1 MILLQEQES
10 LEYEFRLEKA
20 RQEAEKVRID
30 AEGKAIANRILAA
43 SLTPNILKEKYK
55 TGFQYFD
62 IQIDDKKLTK
72 LNAKDAKRN
81 NAKILEYNK
90 VKKAHALL
98 EAKVKQIH
106 KYTTVVFLSSII
118 SGLVV
123 IVVSAFLFMQSSDK
137 LTNMTETS
145 REALVVFAEN
155 VDGVNA
161 SLKNLDT
168 AIKKQGDLLAIN
180 EKLVVTLDKIEKRVE
195 KSNENTVGELQL
207 ITTTLI
213 NELGKNSQISI
224 ENNKKLSANL
234 AKLNRSNSKTIAKA
248 IQQISNKAIYKQIV
262 ANQAIQAQQ
271 ISKLVKQNNNVLG
284 KIADKTSRIKYP

>member
-1 MILLQEQES
+1 MEAVQES
-10 LEYEFRLEKA
+10 IKLAL
-20 RQEAEKVRID
+20 D
-30 AEGKAIANRILAA
+30 AADAA
-43 SLTPNILKEKYK
+43 TDVTS
-55 TGFQYFD
+55 
-62 IQIDDKKLTK
+62 
-72 LNAKDAKRN
+72 
-81 NAKILEYNK
+81 EYNK

-106 KYTTVVFLSSII
+106 KYTTVVFLSSIV
-118 SGLVV
+118 SGLAV
-123 IVVSAFLFMQSSDK
+123 IIFSAILFMQSSNK

-180 EKLVVTLDKIEKRVE
+180 EKLVITLDKIEKRVQ

-207 ITTTLI
+207 ITKTLI
-213 NELGKNSQISI
+213 DEISKNTQANIQ
-224 ENNKKLSANL
+224 NKD
-234 AKLNRSNSKTIAKA
+234 KLNSNLEKLNKSNSRTISKA
-248 IQQISNKAIYKQIV
+248 IEQISNKAIYKKIV

-271 ISKLVKQNNNVLG
+271 IAKLVKQNNSVLG

>member
-1 MILLQEQES
+1 MDTKMEAVQES
-10 LEYEFRLEKA
+10 IKLAL
-20 RQEAEKVRID
+20 D
-30 AEGKAIANRILAA
+30 AADAA
-43 SLTPNILKEKYK
+43 TDVTS
-55 TGFQYFD
+55 
-62 IQIDDKKLTK
+62 
-72 LNAKDAKRN
+72 
-81 NAKILEYNK
+81 EYNK

-106 KYTTVVFLSSII
+106 KYTTVIFLSSIV
-118 SGLVV
+118 SGLAV
-123 IVVSAFLFMQSSDK
+123 IIFSAILFMQSSNK

-180 EKLVVTLDKIEKRVE
+180 EKLVITLDKIEKRVQ

-207 ITTTLI
+207 ITKTLI
-213 NELGKNSQISI
+213 DEISKNTQTNLQN
-224 ENNKKLSANL
+224 NNKLNANL
-234 AKLNRSNSKTIAKA
+234 EKLNKSNSRTISKA
-248 IQQISNKAIYKQIV
+248 IEQISNKAIYKKIV

-271 ISKLVKQNNNVLG
+271 IAKLVKQNNSVLG
-284 KIADKTSRIKYP
+284 KIADKTSKIKYP

>member
-1 MILLQEQES
+1 MDTKMEAVQES
-10 LEYEFRLEKA
+10 IKLAL
-20 RQEAEKVRID
+20 D
-30 AEGKAIANRILAA
+30 AADAA
-43 SLTPNILKEKYK
+43 TDVTS
-55 TGFQYFD
+55 
-62 IQIDDKKLTK
+62 
-72 LNAKDAKRN
+72 
-81 NAKILEYNK
+81 EYNK

-106 KYTTVVFLSSII
+106 KYTTVIFLSSIV
-118 SGLVV
+118 SGLAV
-123 IVVSAFLFMQSSDK
+123 IIFSAILFMQSSNK

-180 EKLVVTLDKIEKRVE
+180 EKLVITLDKIEKRVQ

-207 ITTTLI
+207 ITKTLI
-213 NELGKNSQISI
+213 DEISKNTQANLQN
-224 ENNKKLSANL
+224 NNKLNANL
-234 AKLNRSNSKTIAKA
+234 EKLNKSNSRTISKA
-248 IQQISNKAIYKQIV
+248 IEQISNKAIYKKIV

-271 ISKLVKQNNNVLG
+271 ISKLVKQNNSVLG

>member
-1 MILLQEQES
+1 MDTKMEAVQES
-10 LEYEFRLEKA
+10 IKLAL
-20 RQEAEKVRID
+20 D
-30 AEGKAIANRILAA
+30 AADAA
-43 SLTPNILKEKYK
+43 TDVTS
-55 TGFQYFD
+55 
-62 IQIDDKKLTK
+62 
-72 LNAKDAKRN
+72 
-81 NAKILEYNK
+81 EYNK

-106 KYTTVVFLSSII
+106 KYTTVIFLSSIV
-118 SGLVV
+118 SGLAV
-123 IVVSAFLFMQSSDK
+123 IIFSAILFMQSSNK

-145 REALVVFAEN
+145 REALVLFAEN

-180 EKLVVTLDKIEKRVE
+180 EKLVATLDKIEKRVQ

-207 ITTTLI
+207 ITKTLI
-213 NELGKNSQISI
+213 NEISKNTEANIQN
-224 ENNKKLSANL
+224 NNKLNANL
-234 AKLNRSNSKTIAKA
+234 EKINKSNSRMISKA
-248 IQQISNKAIYKQIV
+248 IEQISNKAIYKKIV

-271 ISKLVKQNNNVLG
+271 ISKLVKQNNSVLD

>member
-1 MILLQEQES
+1 MDTKMEAVQES
-10 LEYEFRLEKA
+10 IKLAL
-20 RQEAEKVRID
+20 D
-30 AEGKAIANRILAA
+30 AADAA
-43 SLTPNILKEKYK
+43 TDVTS
-55 TGFQYFD
+55 
-62 IQIDDKKLTK
+62 
-72 LNAKDAKRN
+72 
-81 NAKILEYNK
+81 EYNK

-106 KYTTVVFLSSII
+106 KYTTVVFLSSIV
-118 SGLVV
+118 SGLAV
-123 IVVSAFLFMQSSDK
+123 IIFSAILFMQSSNK

-168 AIKKQGDLLAIN
+168 AIKKQGDLLEIN
-180 EKLVVTLDKIEKRVE
+180 EKLVITLDKIEKRVQ

-207 ITTTLI
+207 ITKTLI
-213 NELGKNSQISI
+213 DEISKNTQANID
-224 ENNKKLSANL
+224 NNKKLNANL
-234 AKLNRSNSKTIAKA
+234 EKLNKSNSRTISKA

-271 ISKLVKQNNNVLG
+271 ISKLVKQNNSVLG

>member
-1 MILLQEQES
+1 MDTKIEAVQES
-10 LEYEFRLEKA
+10 IKLAL
-20 RQEAEKVRID
+20 D
-30 AEGKAIANRILAA
+30 AADAA
-43 SLTPNILKEKYK
+43 TDVTS
-55 TGFQYFD
+55 
-62 IQIDDKKLTK
+62 
-72 LNAKDAKRN
+72 
-81 NAKILEYNK
+81 EYNK
-90 VKKAHALL
+90 VKKAHAIL

-106 KYTTVVFLSSII
+106 KYTTVVFLSSIV
-118 SGLVV
+118 SGLAV
-123 IVVSAFLFMQSSDK
+123 IIFSAILFMQSSNK

-168 AIKKQGDLLAIN
+168 AIKKQGDLLEIN
-180 EKLVVTLDKIEKRVE
+180 EKLVITLDKIEKRVQ

-207 ITTTLI
+207 ITKTLI
-213 NELGKNSQISI
+213 DEISKNTQANID
-224 ENNKKLSANL
+224 NNKKLNANL
-234 AKLNRSNSKTIAKA
+234 EKLNKSNSRTISKA

-271 ISKLVKQNNNVLG
+271 ISKLVEQNNSVLG

>member
-1 MILLQEQES
+1 M
-10 LEYEFRLEKA
+10 
-20 RQEAEKVRID
+20 
-30 AEGKAIANRILAA
+30 
-43 SLTPNILKEKYK
+43 
-55 TGFQYFD
+55 
-62 IQIDDKKLTK
+62 
-72 LNAKDAKRN
+72 
-81 NAKILEYNK
+81 
-90 VKKAHALL
+90 
-98 EAKVKQIH
+98 KQIH

-123 IVVSAFLFMQSSDK
+123 ITVSAFLFMQSSDK

-161 SLKNLDT
+161 SLKNLDE
-168 AIKKQGDLLAIN
+168 AIKKQGDLLAVN
-180 EKLVVTLDKIEKRVE
+180 EKLVANLDKIEKRVE
-195 KSNENTVGELQL
+195 KSNENTIGELQL

-213 NELGKNSQISI
+213 NELSKNSKISV
-224 ENNKKLSANL
+224 ENNKKLSADL
-234 AKLNRSNSKTIAKA
+234 AKLNRSNSKTISKA

>member
-1 MILLQEQES
+1 MDTKMEAVQES
-10 LEYEFRLEKA
+10 IKLAL
-20 RQEAEKVRID
+20 D
-30 AEGKAIANRILAA
+30 AADAA
-43 SLTPNILKEKYK
+43 TDVTS
-55 TGFQYFD
+55 
-62 IQIDDKKLTK
+62 
-72 LNAKDAKRN
+72 
-81 NAKILEYNK
+81 EYNK

-106 KYTTVVFLSSII
+106 KYTTVVFLSSIV
-118 SGLVV
+118 SGLAV
-123 IVVSAFLFMQSSDK
+123 IIFSAILFMQSSNK

-161 SLKNLDT
+161 SLKNLDI
-168 AIKKQGDLLAIN
+168 AIKKQGDLLEIN
-180 EKLVVTLDKIEKRVE
+180 EKLVITLDKIEKRVQ

-207 ITTTLI
+207 ITKTLI
-213 NELGKNSQISI
+213 DEISKNTQANID
-224 ENNKKLSANL
+224 NNKKLNANL
-234 AKLNRSNSKTIAKA
+234 EKLNKSNSRTISKA

-271 ISKLVKQNNNVLG
+271 ISKLVKQNNSVLG

>member
-1 MILLQEQES
+1 MDTKMEAVQES
-10 LEYEFRLEKA
+10 IKLAL
-20 RQEAEKVRID
+20 D
-30 AEGKAIANRILAA
+30 AADAA
-43 SLTPNILKEKYK
+43 TDVTS
-55 TGFQYFD
+55 
-62 IQIDDKKLTK
+62 
-72 LNAKDAKRN
+72 
-81 NAKILEYNK
+81 EYNK

-106 KYTTVVFLSSII
+106 KYTTVVFLSSIV
-118 SGLVV
+118 SGLAV
-123 IVVSAFLFMQSSDK
+123 IIFSAILFMQSSNK

-168 AIKKQGDLLAIN
+168 AIKKQGDLLEIN
-180 EKLVVTLDKIEKRVE
+180 QKLVITLDKIEKRVQ

-207 ITTTLI
+207 ITKTLI
-213 NELGKNSQISI
+213 DEISKNTKANIAN
-224 ENNKKLSANL
+224 NNKLNANL
-234 AKLNRSNSKTIAKA
+234 EKLNKSNSRTISNA

-271 ISKLVKQNNNVLG
+271 ISKLVKQNNSVLG